1 VDRASR
7 QWIVLDREGM
17 FWVVPANEEG
27 WSQRQPYTPTDES
40 ELEPV
45 PAHYRY
51 MLGCRSRTVGKQAGG
66 GDEVERVE
74 EPRRPLSRAGR
85 NESHRL

>member
-1 VDRASR
+1 MSRAGGREAQIKTLMTRQTFAIFVDRSSR

-17 FWVVPANEEG
+17 FWAVPANEEG

-51 MLGCRSRTVGKQAGG
+51 MLGL
-66 GDEVERVE
+66 
-74 EPRRPLSRAGR
+74 P
-85 NESHRL
+85 